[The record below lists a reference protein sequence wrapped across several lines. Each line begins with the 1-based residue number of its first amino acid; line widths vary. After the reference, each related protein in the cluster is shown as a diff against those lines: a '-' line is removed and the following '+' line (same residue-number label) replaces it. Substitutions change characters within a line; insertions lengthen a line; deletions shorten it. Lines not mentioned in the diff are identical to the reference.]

1 MPETSRRPA
10 ATPPLPFISWLILG
24 ALAAP
29 IVANSA
35 SASCPRS
42 LAHQRLEELLH
53 SSDGT
58 VRLLYL
64 GNSRVA
70 RRIGFAFDGFEEI
83 AFDRGRLAGNAF
95 VVPRKWA
102 GQAPEDPRYLF
113 NDGPSM
119 SPSSVW
125 KAEAEVEILHAH
137 KWPGLL
143 LNPTR
148 TVKMANLGN
157 ELVLLPRNQDV
168 TLTVQYLTGPA
179 YGSFSVVPIE
189 VLGDNE
195 IIHTHPSTV
204 IDTNAPDVALGW
216 QQITLPAMIDPTLN
230 RSFTLEGLT
239 GDSVVYR
246 VNVDRDVANGIAVSE
261 MAIGAQGYQ
270 TQAEEQNV
278 PHETWTEY
286 AAAFG
291 PTIAIWQYANQGDGL
306 VEATMELMD
315 RVESVNPDVL
325 HILTIDNPTPRLN
338 SKQVVAN
345 SIEWANALDGYEGSI
360 VVDPAPF
367 LPQDFLDLQ
376 GTERLGRYFANSVH
390 ENRYGARVVADALW
404 DAMEDYLASNP
415 PNPADLDGDG
425 NIGASDLL
433 MLLAAWGTDPGGP
446 PDFDGNGNVGVS
458 DLLTLLDNW
467 GPCR

>member
-1 MPETSRRPA
+1 MA
-10 ATPPLPFISWLILG
+10 Q
-24 ALAAP
+24 

-35 SASCPRS
+35 SATCPRS
-42 LAHQRLEELLH
+42 IVHQRLEELLH

-70 RRIGFAFDGFEEI
+70 RPIGFAFDGFEEI

-95 VVPRKWA
+95 VVPRKGA
-102 GQAPEDPRYLF
+102 GQTLQDPRYLF
-113 NDGPSM
+113 NAGPSM
-119 SPSSVW
+119 SPSSSW
-125 KAEAEVEILHAH
+125 TADSEVEILHAH

-143 LNPTR
+143 LDPTR

-157 ELVLLPRNQDV
+157 DLVLLPRDQPV
-168 TLTVQYLTGPA
+168 TLTVQYLVGPS

-195 IIHTHPSTV
+195 IIHTHPSAV
-204 IDTNAPDVALGW
+204 IDTNAPDMALSW
-216 QQITLPAMIDPTLN
+216 QRITLPAMIDPTLN

-246 VNVDRDVANGIAVSE
+246 VNVDLNVANGIAVSE
-261 MAIGAQGYQ
+261 MAIGAEGYQ
-270 TQAEEQNV
+270 TQADEQNV
-278 PHETWTEY
+278 PPETWTEY

-291 PTIAIWQYANQGDGL
+291 PTIAIWQYAANQGANGL

-325 HILTIDNPTPRLN
+325 HILTIDNPTPRRD
-338 SKQVVAN
+338 SKQIVAA
-345 SIEWANALDGYEGSI
+345 SIVWANALDGYEGAI

-367 LPQDFLDLQ
+367 LPQDFIDLQ
-376 GTERLGRYFANSVH
+376 GTGKLGRYFLGPIH
-390 ENRYGARVVADALW
+390 ENRYGARVVANALW

-425 NIGASDLL
+425 NVGASDLL

-446 PDFDGNGNVGVS
+446 PDFDGDGNVGAE
-458 DLLTLLDNW
+458 DLLVLLANW
-467 GPCR
+467 GPCP